1 MGDRYMSTWSDD
13 VIVPSTHGVAE
24 SEVRKTLTQLFKDTE
39 TFDWNQAL
47 ADKKLMFKLQPT
59 MCSGPY
65 EAAFLQH
72 LAMNKGATSV
82 LEIGLF
88 TGTTTLALALLPCVK
103 RIVSLDI
110 EPFLEEFDRPYWK
123 AAGVSDKIETKIGDG

>member
-1 MGDRYMSTWSDD
+1 M
-13 VIVPSTHGVAE
+13 PSGLA
-24 SEVRKTLTQLFKDTE
+24 QDTE

-59 MCSGPY
+59 MVRCSVVLVPVRADARAPQCSGPY

-88 TGTTTLALALLPCVK
+88 TCASTLRSGQK
-103 RIVSLDI
+103 QLD
-110 EPFLEEFDRPYWK
+110 
-123 AAGVSDKIETKIGDG
+123 